1 MKYLCP
7 RDFRRGEMEENMNKI
22 LYGII
27 GAILGFVTAAVILLD
42 TPEGFTED
50 WMSNP
55 ENIRIIILGVVVGII
70 IGGIKDYNEK
80 KKEIEK
86 KNREEENERRRITSN
101 LLRTCKSEVD
111 IEKGTKNY
119 SLTKDEIKRENEL
132 ESMVFECKNDIDKI
146 ILGYCEC
153 KEMLKDIEEEVLD

>member
-55 ENIRIIILGVVVGII
+55 ENIRIIILGVVIGII

-80 KKEIEK
+80 
-86 KNREEENERRRITSN
+86 
-101 LLRTCKSEVD
+101 
-111 IEKGTKNY
+111 
-119 SLTKDEIKRENEL
+119 
-132 ESMVFECKNDIDKI
+132 
-146 ILGYCEC
+146 
-153 KEMLKDIEEEVLD
+153 

>member
-1 MKYLCP
+1 
-7 RDFRRGEMEENMNKI
+7 MNKI

-119 SLTKDEIKRENEL
+119 LLTKDEIKR
-132 ESMVFECKNDIDKI
+132 
-146 ILGYCEC
+146 
-153 KEMLKDIEEEVLD
+153 

>member
-1 MKYLCP
+1 
-7 RDFRRGEMEENMNKI
+7 MNKI

-119 SLTKDEIKRENEL
+119 LLTKDEIKRENEL
-132 ESMVFECKNDIDKI
+132 GSMVFECKNDIQKI
-146 ILGYCEC
+146 ILGYYEC
-153 KEMLKDIEEEVLD
+153 KEMLKDTEEEVLD